1 MDATQVAL
9 SGAVPDYDGG
19 LNIIVRATCP
29 WKLRLLVTVAEG
41 IARARAMLGEECSI
55 LYLPEG
61 PYVVPVL
68 SEALREG
75 PPTGLS

>member
-1 MDATQVAL
+1 MYSDGL
-9 SGAVPDYDGG
+9 SGEELGSLYVEPLASVE
-19 LNIIVRATCP
+19 
-29 WKLRLLVTVAEG
+29 EG
-41 IARARAMLGEECSI
+41 IDRARTMLGEECSI

-75 PPTGLS
+75 SPTGLS